1 MAEQKHAFT
10 KLTELIEDYKN
21 NKDSF
26 DASKLQSLREDIAL
40 TLFYLSDSASQ
51 SIANYDAA
59 EHVRKSKMAE
69 REQFYRNDTD
79 NEGKRITATE
89 AQNLARIDC
98 KEEVEKSKNAL
109 RQKERVRIILNST
122 NQILNALASRIS
134 QIQ

>member
-1 MAEQKHAFT
+1 MAEEKHPFT
-10 KLTELIEDYKN
+10 RLTELIEEYKQ
-21 NKDSF
+21 NKESF
-26 DASKLQSLREDIAL
+26 DANKLQSLREDIAL

-98 KEEVEKSKNAL
+98 RAEVEVSKNAL
-109 RQKERVRIILNST
+109 RQKERVRIILSST
-122 NQILNALASRIS
+122 NQILNAIASRINT
-134 QIQ
+134 IQ